1 MDHSPLDDLEDYGVS
16 EAAPE
21 SDVTAVASP
30 VMSRPGG
37 DPLGGRRRL
46 KAEHLHADRQAQ
58 VCYDAIMAATDDDV
72 TKEKR
77 DTEISS
83 QNCKLSDHNKMKSIN
98 KSNDDEET
106 NLCHL
111 SA

>member
-37 DPLGGRRRL
+37 DPSRALGW
-46 KAEHLHADRQAQ
+46 A
-58 VCYDAIMAATDDDV
+58 AAT
-72 TKEKR
+72 ESGA
-77 DTEISS
+77 SS
-83 QNCKLSDHNKMKSIN
+83 RGQAGAGL
-98 KSNDDEET
+98 
-106 NLCHL
+106 L
-111 SA
+111 